1 MDLKQINVTK
11 GNSIASKLALGAAV
25 CIGVTVLCTAVGAAM
40 ISSGTIPESA
50 MGYGALG
57 ILTLSS
63 MAGALTGGW
72 KVQEKRLYL
81 CLLVAALYVALLL
94 AMTATFFGGQY
105 EGVGLSVIMA
115 VLGAFGAAIVGQGRG
130 NGRNLRK
137 SKIKHR

>member
-1 MDLKQINVTK
+1 M
-11 GNSIASKLALGAAV
+11 ASKLALGTAV
-25 CIGVTVLCTAVGAAM
+25 CIGVTVLCAAVGAAM

-50 MGYGALG
+50 IGYGALG
-57 ILTLSS
+57 TLALSS
-63 MAGALTGGW
+63 MAGALAGGW
-72 KVQEKRLYL
+72 KIQEKRLYL
-81 CLLVAALYVALLL
+81 CLLVAAEYVALLL

-115 VLGAFGAAIVGQGRG
+115 ILGAFGAAIVGQGRG